1 MAAGCVDRGLSPCG
15 CAPAGGIGTAADAAS
30 ILMNLFSTSS
40 APQNRAPLQILRAGE
55 QRRCDSSTAGQ
66 RWVKAAAHTSKRCH
80 LQDVAHTAGGCR
92 QGSAPPAK
100 QASAAGR
107 ASSAGTALSSRL
119 TCPCPRP
126 RPAPAPAGR
135 LRTRADVTGAA
146 AGQHRADSSRSV
158 QAAAAHISAA
168 GLCSDVKTGPGEP
181 HTSN

>member
-1 MAAGCVDRGLSPCG
+1 MRRQRAVTVRLRPRRRHRDGCRCGLHSHELVQHVLGARKQGSP
-15 CAPAGGIGTAADAAS
+15 ANFEGGG
-30 ILMNLFSTSS
+30 
-40 APQNRAPLQILRAGE
+40 
-55 QRRCDSSTAGQ
+55 
-66 RWVKAAAHTSKRCH
+66 AAALRFIDGRPALGQGCGPHKQKMPLARCS
-80 LQDVAHTAGGCR
+80 AHCGGCR